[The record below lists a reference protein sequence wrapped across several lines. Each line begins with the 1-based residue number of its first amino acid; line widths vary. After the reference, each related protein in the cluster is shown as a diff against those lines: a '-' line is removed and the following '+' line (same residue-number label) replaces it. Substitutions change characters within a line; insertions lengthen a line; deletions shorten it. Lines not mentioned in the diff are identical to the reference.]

1 MGTKNAKWQFGVCPA
16 LRVVFARKNAERT
29 SVRSAGKTG
38 VIYLIVSSSS
48 PALTV

>member
-1 MGTKNAKWQFGVCPA
+1 M
-16 LRVVFARKNAERT
+16 RVVFARKKCGAHD
-29 SVRSAGKTG
+29 SALRWKNGG